1 MKRCV
6 KSSRAGVALR
16 VLHSGILSGAFF
28 TFFRTA
34 LFLLVFHFIASTIMI
49 RRLLATFP
57 HSHARALPALVAAAT
72 LVLAV
77 SAPAAHAQSKTDA
90 SGGDSD
96 VPSLKG
102 KRIGITAV
110 GTDHYWDLKAYQGAI
125 DEVKRLGGTP
135 IALDAG
141 RNDNRQI
148 AQIQTLIAQK
158 PDAIVEQLGTA
169 SVLEPWLQKIRQAG
183 IPLFTIDTASPSS
196 LNDTTSDNFFIG
208 EQLALRLVNDIHGEG
223 DILVFNGF
231 YGVPVC
237 AIRYDQLKAVL
248 KYYPKVHIIE
258 PELRDVIPNT
268 VQSAYAQ
275 VSQLLAKYPK
285 GKIAAIWAA
294 WDVPQ
299 VGATQAV
306 DAAHRSEIK
315 TYAVDGSPDV
325 VTLVK
330 DPKSSAAAVV
340 AQQPA
345 LIGKTAVDNVAR
357 YLSGQRDLPPYTYVP
372 SILVTKDNAA
382 SLQQTLGQ
390 IASK

>member
-1 MKRCV
+1 MTAAAPVLDR
-6 KSSRAGVALR
+6 RQFLALGAAALAAGV
-16 VLHSGILSGAFF
+16 
-28 TFFRTA
+28 
-34 LFLLVFHFIASTIMI
+34 
-49 RRLLATFP
+49 
-57 HSHARALPALVAAAT
+57 SHTSLARAAADAT
-72 LVLAV
+72 G
-77 SAPAAHAQSKTDA
+77 APL
-90 SGGDSD
+90 
-96 VPSLKG
+96 SLRG

-141 RNDNRQI
+141 RSDSRQI

-158 PDAIVEQLGTA
+158 PDAIIEQLGTA

-196 LNDTTSDNFFIG
+196 LNVVTSDNFLIG
-208 EQLALRLVNDIHGEG
+208 SQLALKLVNDLRGEG
-223 DILVFNGF
+223 NLLVFNGF

-248 KYYPKVHIIE
+248 KWYPKVRILE

-268 VQSAYAQ
+268 VQNAYAQ
-275 VSQLLAKYPK
+275 ISQLLQKYPK
-285 GKIAAIWAA
+285 GSISAIWAA

-306 DAAHRSEIK
+306 DAAGRREIR
-315 TYAVDGSPDV
+315 TYAVDGSPDAV
-325 VTLVK
+325 ALVK

-340 AQQPA
+340 AQQPT
-345 LIGKTAVDNVAR
+345 LIGQTAARNAAR
-357 YLSGQRDLPPYTYVP
+357 YLAGDRTLPAYTYVP
-372 SILVTKDNAA
+372 SVLVTKDNAGVA
-382 SLQQTLGQ
+382 QQTLGQ
-390 IASK
+390 FAGVAPAGA

>member
-1 MKRCV
+1 M
-6 KSSRAGVALR
+6 SSIAVA
-16 VLHSGILSGAFF
+16 A
-28 TFFRTA
+28 A
-34 LFLLVFHFIASTIMI
+34 LVVPL
-49 RRLLATFP
+49 
-57 HSHARALPALVAAAT
+57 ALPAPSAQAQAAPDN
-72 LVLAV
+72 
-77 SAPAAHAQSKTDA
+77 AP
-90 SGGDSD
+90 

-102 KRIGITAV
+102 KRIGITAA

-125 DEVKRLGGTP
+125 DEIKRLGGTP

-158 PDAIVEQLGTA
+158 PDAIIEQLGTA

-183 IPLFTIDTASPSS
+183 IPLFTIDTASPASI
-196 LNDTTSDNFFIG
+196 NDTTSDNFFIG
-208 EQLALRLVNDIHGEG
+208 EQLALKLVNDIHGEG
-223 DILVFNGF
+223 NILVFNGF

-268 VQSAYAQ
+268 VQNAYAQ
-275 VSQLLAKYPK
+275 VSQLLTKYPK
-285 GKIAAIWAA
+285 GQISAIWSA

-306 DAAHRSEIK
+306 DAAHRGEIR

-325 VTLVK
+325 VALVR
-330 DPKSSAAAVV
+330 DPKSSAGAVV

-345 LIGKTAVDNVAR
+345 LIGKTAADNVAR
-357 YLSGQRDLPPYTYVP
+357 YLAGDRSLPPYTYVP
-372 SILVTKDNAA
+372 SLLVTKDNAG

-390 IASK
+390 AQPVAAATK